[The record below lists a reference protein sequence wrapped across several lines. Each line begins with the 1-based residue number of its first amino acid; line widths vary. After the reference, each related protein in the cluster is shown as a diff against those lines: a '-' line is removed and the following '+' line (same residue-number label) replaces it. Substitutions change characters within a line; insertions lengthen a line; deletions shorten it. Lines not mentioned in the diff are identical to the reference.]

1 MDTTKVKLLNNY
13 QLYQMSKNKSLDDAT
28 QKKVY
33 QEFLIRNISTIEQK
47 ELERRYQE
55 TFAET
60 NKALDAASWDP
71 FYTAFAWK
79 KHFRQIALLQTLKR
93 NKEAKAYQ
101 LRFYLGMLVYM
112 LLFVSLLL
120 FFRT

>member
-28 QKKVY
+28 QQKVY

-60 NKALDAASWDP
+60 NKELDAAAWDP
-71 FYTAFAWK
+71 FFTAFAWK
-79 KHFRQIALLQTLKR
+79 KHFRHIALLQALKR

-112 LLFVSLLL
+112 LLFILLL
-120 FFRT
+120 VFFRK